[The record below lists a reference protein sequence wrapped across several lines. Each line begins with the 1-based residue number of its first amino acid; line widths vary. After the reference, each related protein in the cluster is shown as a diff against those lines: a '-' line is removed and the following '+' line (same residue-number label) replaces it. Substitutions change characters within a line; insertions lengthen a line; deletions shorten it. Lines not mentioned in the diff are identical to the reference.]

1 MEFPM
6 SHAGQTWSRLTSG
19 IEAGVVGGAAM
30 LGMLI
35 SESLWSG
42 HVWWEVPNLLGSTFY
57 GARALRLGTGLS
69 ILAGTALHFVITGTL
84 GGLFGLACGGIHQRG
99 RLVLFGVLAAVGWYN
114 IANTAFW
121 PRVNPWVPLASPRP
135 ATMFSYVLLGAC
147 LGYMGQ
153 RQKAPAAD
161 SPAVQSEPTE
171 ASMAEPPEAS
181 ALRPAGAS
189 LPGPVE
195 ASMAGAAEADVV
207 GSDEASVL
215 RPAGA
220 SLPGPAEASVAEPI
234 EASAAGPAGTYVV
247 GSDEASLAGPVEASP
262 AELAEASVAG
272 SAEAPAKPAT
282 DALE

>member
-1 MEFPM
+1 
-6 SHAGQTWSRLTSG
+6 
-19 IEAGVVGGAAM
+19 M

-57 GARALRLGTGLS
+57 GTRALRSGTGLS

-99 RLVLFGVLAAVGWYN
+99 RLVLLGVLAAVGWYN
-114 IANTAFW
+114 IANMAFW

-161 SPAVQSEPTE
+161 SSAGQL
-171 ASMAEPPEAS
+171 EPPAAGHLDPPPAIHTESSPARQLEPAAAGHFES
-181 ALRPAGAS
+181 SPAGHPEPPAAVHSQSS
-189 LPGPVE
+189 LAWHPEP
-195 ASMAGAAEADVV
+195 AAARHSE
-207 GSDEASVL
+207 SS
-215 RPAGA
+215 PAGH
-220 SLPGPAEASVAEPI
+220 PE
-234 EASAAGPAGTYVV
+234 SAAAWHSESSPAGHPVSSPA
-247 GSDEASLAGPVEASP
+247 GHPEPAAMGHSEASLAVHSDASQ
-262 AELAEASVAG
+262 SDT
-272 SAEAPAKPAT
+272 AEAPAEPAS